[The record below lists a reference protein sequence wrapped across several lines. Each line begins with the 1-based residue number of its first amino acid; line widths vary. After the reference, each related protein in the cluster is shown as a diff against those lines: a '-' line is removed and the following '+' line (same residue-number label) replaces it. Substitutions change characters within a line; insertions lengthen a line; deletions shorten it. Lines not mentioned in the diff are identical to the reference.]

1 MPEDLLV
8 ECCAPTLAGLKT
20 GSLFAC
26 PCPDRQELVQD
37 LRSLN
42 RRLHGRGLRIL
53 PMRYSE
59 NRALLYLFRPEKLRR
74 DLQDNAARSI
84 LDRAGY
90 GDLGT
95 DACVLRLMRRLR
107 DSDSFPHEVGLFL
120 SYPPEDVLG
129 FIVNK
134 AKNYKFIGAW
144 KVYGDEAQAR
154 RTFECYQ
161 KCTDSYR
168 RQHSTGV
175 PVERLAVAV
184 TV

>member
-26 PCPDRQELVQD
+26 PCPDRKELVRD
-37 LRSLN
+37 LRGLN
-42 RRLHGRGLRIL
+42 RRLQGRGLRIL
-53 PMRYSE
+53 PMRYSD
-59 NRALLYLFRPEKLRR
+59 NRALLYLFRPGRLSR
-74 DLQDNAARSI
+74 DLQNDAARSI

-90 GDLGT
+90 AGLGT
-95 DACVLRLMRRLR
+95 DASVLRLMHRLR
-107 DSDSFPHEVGLFL
+107 ESDSVPHEVGLFL

-134 AKNYKFIGAW
+134 AKNYKFIGTW
-144 KVYGDEAQAR
+144 KVYGDENAAR
-154 RTFECYQ
+154 RTFEQYR

-168 RQHSTGV
+168 RQHSAGI
-175 PVERLAVAV
+175 PVERLAVPV
-184 TV
+184 T